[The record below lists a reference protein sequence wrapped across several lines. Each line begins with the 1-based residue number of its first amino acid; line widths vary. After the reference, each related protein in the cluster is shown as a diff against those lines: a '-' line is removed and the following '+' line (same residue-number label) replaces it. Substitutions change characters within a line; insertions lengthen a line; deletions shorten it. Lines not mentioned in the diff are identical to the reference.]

1 MTYRLAAVAAAAV
14 GSAMVLTACGSQTP
28 AAPTAD
34 PLTGTN
40 RPSSSSSS
48 PTMPLTPSVAVT
60 TAPPPPPSPATPS
73 PATPSPATS
82 SSTTDDATGT
92 AKFGGAFKWRN
103 GVQVTVS
110 APAPFTPSKSAA
122 VGEPRPANFV
132 KIEIVVVNGS
142 TTVYDPSAFS
152 ISAQSAN
159 VEAQKVYDSA
169 QMGGSPSTKVL
180 PGREVKFSV
189 AFGVADPKDLVVQVR
204 PGFEY
209 RDALWT
215 S

>member
-1 MTYRLAAVAAAAV
+1 MTYRLAVAAAAV
-14 GSAMVLTACGSQTP
+14 GSAMVLTACSQTP
-28 AAPTAD
+28 TAPTAD

-40 RPSSSSSS
+40 RPSSSSSA
-48 PTMPLTPSVAVT
+48 PTMPPTTSVAVT
-60 TAPPPPPSPATPS
+60 TAPPPPS
-73 PATPSPATS
+73 SPATS

-92 AKFGGAFKWRN
+92 AKFGGAFKWKT

-122 VGEPRPANFV
+122 VGEPRPAHFV
-132 KIEIVVVNGS
+132 KIEIVVVNGA
-142 TTVYDPSAFS
+142 TTIYDPSA
-152 ISAQSAN
+152 ITVSAQSAN
-159 VEAQKVYDSA
+159 VEAKKVYDSD
-169 QMGGSPSTKVL
+169 MGSSPSTKVL